1 MPIPHAH
8 LSRLDHFDFTGWNG
22 RRSELANLFTIH
34 GDALMADLAF
44 ILFFLWLFS
53 VAVSNVIIV
62 VITADIPVLILVAFV
77 TRVIRD
83 VVST

>member
-1 MPIPHAH
+1 
-8 LSRLDHFDFTGWNG
+8 
-22 RRSELANLFTIH
+22 
-34 GDALMADLAF
+34 MADLAF

-53 VAVSNVIIV
+53 VAVADVIIV
-62 VITADIPVLILVAFV
+62 VITAYIPVLILVAFV